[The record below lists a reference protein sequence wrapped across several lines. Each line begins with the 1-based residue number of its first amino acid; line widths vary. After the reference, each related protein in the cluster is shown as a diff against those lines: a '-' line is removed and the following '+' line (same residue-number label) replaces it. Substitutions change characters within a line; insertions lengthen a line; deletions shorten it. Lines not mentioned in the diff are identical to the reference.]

1 MIQQAILVGIGGA
14 IGAVLR
20 YCINHLIESST
31 FPTATLTVNIAGSFA
46 LGVLSIVA
54 ANSGFS
60 DDVML
65 FFATGLLGAFTTMSS
80 FSLETINLAKDGNH
94 WIAIAY
100 SGLTFILCIS
110 AALIGWSIGDKV
122 LN

>member
-31 FPTATLTVNIAGSFA
+31 FPTATLVVNIAGSFA
-46 LGVLSIVA
+46 LGMLSIVA

-80 FSLETINLAKDGNH
+80 FSLETINLARDGNH
-94 WIAIAY
+94 WTAIAY
-100 SGLTFILCIS
+100 SSLTFMLCIS
-110 AALIGWSIGDKV
+110 AALIGWSIGDKA
-122 LN
+122 LT

>member
-54 ANSGFS
+54 ANNGFS

-122 LN
+122 LT

>member
-14 IGAVLR
+14 IGAILR

-31 FPTATLTVNIAGSFA
+31 FPTATLVVNIAGSFA
-46 LGVLSIVA
+46 LGMLSIVA

-80 FSLETINLAKDGNH
+80 FSLETINLARDGNH
-94 WIAIAY
+94 WTAIAY
-100 SGLTFILCIS
+100 SSLTFMLCIS
-110 AALIGWSIGDKV
+110 AALIGWSIGDKA
-122 LN
+122 LT